1 MKIYAHRGYSAKYPE
16 NTILAFEK
24 AWEAGADGIELDVR
38 VTKDGQLVVFHDNDL
53 KRLFDIDKKIEDL
66 EYCELRKFELEGQ
79 KVPTL
84 EEVLSTVPENGL
96 LIVEIK
102 DERAAREAVCRIIPK
117 GLQNRTIFSSFNT
130 GLITELI
137 KEFPD
142 LNFAFIL
149 GEEHKD
155 ANPQK
160 LLENILL
167 HRPHSVHI
175 PRDAYDIF
183 GQEVLKF
190 MDFLRENSIE
200 IFLWNINQLA
210 DFETFKD
217 HIDAVIT
224 DEVELFLDYRHH

>member
-16 NTILAFEK
+16 NTLLAFEK

-38 VTKDGQLVVFHDNDL
+38 ATKDGQLVVFHDADL
-53 KRLFDIDKKIEDL
+53 KRLFGVDKKIENL
-66 EYCELRKFELEGQ
+66 EYCEFREFEIEGQ

-84 EEVLSTVPENGL
+84 EEVLSALPENGL

-102 DERAAREAVCRIIPK
+102 DERAAREAVYRIIPK
-117 GLQNRTIFSSFNT
+117 GLQNRTVFSSFNT

-149 GEEHKD
+149 GEEHKE
-155 ANPQK
+155 ANPKK
-160 LLENILL
+160 LLGSILI

-175 PRDAYDIF
+175 PKDAYDIF
-183 GQEVLKF
+183 GQDVLRF

-200 IFLWNINQLA
+200 VFLWNINQPE
-210 DFETFKD
+210 DFEIFKE
-217 HIDAVIT
+217 HVDAVIT
-224 DEVELFLDYRHH
+224 DEVELFLDYKNH

>member
-16 NTILAFEK
+16 NTLLAFEK

-38 VTKDGQLVVFHDNDL
+38 ATKDGQLVVFHDADL
-53 KRLFDIDKKIEDL
+53 KRLFGVDKKIENL
-66 EYCELRKFELEGQ
+66 EYCEFREFEIEGQ

-84 EEVLSTVPENGL
+84 EEVLSALPENGL

-102 DERAAREAVCRIIPK
+102 DERAAREAVYRIIPK
-117 GLQNRTIFSSFNT
+117 GLQNRTVFSSFNT

-149 GEEHKD
+149 AEEHKE
-155 ANPQK
+155 ANPKK
-160 LLENILL
+160 LLGSILI

-175 PRDAYDIF
+175 PKDAYDIF
-183 GQEVLKF
+183 GQDVLRF

-200 IFLWNINQLA
+200 VFLWNINQPE
-210 DFETFKD
+210 DFEIFKE
-217 HIDAVIT
+217 HVDAVIT
-224 DEVELFLDYRHH
+224 DEVELFLDYKNR